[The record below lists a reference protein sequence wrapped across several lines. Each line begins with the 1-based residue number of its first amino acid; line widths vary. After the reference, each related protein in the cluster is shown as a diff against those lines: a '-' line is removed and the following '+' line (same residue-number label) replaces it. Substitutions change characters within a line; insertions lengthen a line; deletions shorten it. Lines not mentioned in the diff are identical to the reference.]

1 MYVDTFI
8 PYHMYVCMYVCMYV
22 NMYVNMFTVCDI
34 RIHRRAGP
42 AVSCIL
48 QLLLQRT
55 EACSYAALIGLAAA
69 IRRLLRTGLAAVV
82 HSHPRT

>member
-1 MYVDTFI
+1 
-8 PYHMYVCMYVCMYV
+8 MYVCYVCMYV
-22 NMYVNMFTVCDI
+22 NIFRVCDI

-42 AVSCIL
+42 AVSCIS